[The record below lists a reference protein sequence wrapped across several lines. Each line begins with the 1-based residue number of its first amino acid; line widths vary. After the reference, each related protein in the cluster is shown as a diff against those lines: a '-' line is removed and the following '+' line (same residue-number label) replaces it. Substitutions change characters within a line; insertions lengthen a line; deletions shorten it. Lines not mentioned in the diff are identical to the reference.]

1 MPFAAALI
9 AAVLAAPA
17 PPPTPIEQELAGK
30 IAAFSPRGEMG
41 LFARNLDTGETIAVN
56 ADRRFPTASLI
67 KIAVMAEVYRQIGM
81 GRLRKDQT
89 VVLHDADKAGD
100 ETIPLNMLH
109 DGATLTVSD
118 LLKYM
123 IAYSDNT

>member
-1 MPFAAALI
+1 VIPALLLAAAASASLV
-9 AAVLAAPA
+9 AA
-17 PPPTPIEQELAGK
+17 PPPTPIEQELARR
-30 IAAFSPRGEMG
+30 IAAFHGEMG

-67 KIAVMAEVYRQIGM
+67 KVAVMAEVYRQIGL
-81 GRLRKDQT
+81 GKLRKDQT

-123 IAYSDNT
+123 ISKG